1 MLEEIH
7 QSIVQGDN
15 SRTVELI
22 KQAIDSGEDSG
33 VILKQAM
40 IPAMEEVGRRFEVGE
55 YFVPEMLVAARAMK
69 QGMTII
75 KPFLTDRDSKPLG
88 VVVAGTVRGDMHDI
102 GKNLVCMMLEGAG
115 FEIHDLG
122 TNVPP
127 AHFVEA
133 VRTKHPDLVGLSA
146 LLTTT
151 MPNLKATIEALV
163 EAQIREGLIIMVG
176 GAPVTKEYA
185 NNIGADG
192 FAKDAAGAVTVAKSL
207 LGV

>member
-7 QSIVQGDN
+7 QSIVKGDN